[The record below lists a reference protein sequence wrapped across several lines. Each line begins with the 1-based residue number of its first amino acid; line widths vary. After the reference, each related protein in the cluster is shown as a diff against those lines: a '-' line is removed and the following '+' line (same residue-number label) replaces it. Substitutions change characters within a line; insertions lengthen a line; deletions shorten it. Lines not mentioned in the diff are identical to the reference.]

1 VVADKDPSPDFNRG
15 DVTDDFERRFL
26 DYAYATHERITS
38 VSVAHALKLPIAMCN
53 DRLESLAASDLI
65 HRDVDD
71 RGAVYY
77 FLPGRA
83 DHGEALVPTAK
94 GALAKRAR
102 GGDLLGRSSPAPSE
116 SVALTGLVIN
126 AVVLPGVGSIIA
138 GRPVLGLMQLGL
150 FIASVPLCFL
160 FVGFPLLAV
169 AWVWAVASG
178 YAALRDAQKADLD
191 VPH

>member
-1 VVADKDPSPDFNRG
+1 MVPDKDPPDFNRG

-26 DYAYATHERITS
+26 DYAYATRERITS

-53 DRLESLAASDLI
+53 DRLEALAASDLI

-77 FLPGRA
+77 FLPGQPG
-83 DHGEALVPTAK
+83 HGEALVPAGGQ
-94 GALAKRAR
+94 GALAKRPR
-102 GGDLLGRSSPAPSE
+102 GGDLLGRSAPPPTE
-116 SVALTGLVIN
+116 AVALTGLVLN
-126 AVVLPGVGSIIA
+126 AVVPGVGSIIA

-150 FIASVPLCFL
+150 LAISLPLCFL
-160 FVGFPLLAV
+160 LIGFPVLAV
-169 AWVWAVASG
+169 AWGWAVASG

-191 VPH
+191 IPH

>member
-1 VVADKDPSPDFNRG
+1 MVADKDSSPDFNRG

-53 DRLESLAASDLI
+53 DRLETLAASDLI

-83 DHGEALVPTAK
+83 DHGEALVPSAK
-94 GALAKRAR
+94 GTLATRPR
-102 GGDLLGRSSPAPSE
+102 GGDLLGRSSPTPTEA
-116 SVALTGLVIN
+116 VALTGLVLN
-126 AVVLPGVGSIIA
+126 AVVPGVGSIIA

-150 FIASVPLCFL
+150 LAVSLPLCFL
-160 FVGFPLLAV
+160 LIGFPVLAV

-191 VPH
+191 IPH